1 MEHLETLSSSTKAQI
16 ATDLSEKNMD
26 VCPCNLSGIQK
37 RQKPIEQPLWKK
49 GKGEAQR
56 EEMCSKSED

>member
-37 RQKPIEQPLWKK
+37 TETRRIAIME
-49 GKGEAQR
+49 KGER
-56 EEMCSKSED
+56 